1 MEKLTIKDV
10 IDLVDYDIAKEV
22 YAKLVALR
30 MEYVIQNTTKFNQ
43 ISNQVSFELCY
54 KVATNTIKEAKM
66 TKIQVFV
73 GILSQSKE
81 LESLGFTRQYMLELT
96 GLNIK

>member
-10 IDLVDYDIAKEV
+10 IKLIDYEQSREV

-30 MEYVIQNTTKFNQ
+30 MEYIIHNTTAFNQ
-43 ISNQVSFELCY
+43 ESFELCY
-54 KVATNTIKEAKM
+54 KVATDTIRKAKM
-66 TKIQVFV
+66 TKIQVFG

-81 LESLGFTRQYMLELT
+81 LESLGFTRQHMLEVA
-96 GLNIK
+96 GLNI

>member
-10 IDLVDYDIAKEV
+10 INLVDYDIAKEV

-30 MEYVIQNTTKFNQ
+30 MEYTIHNTTAFNQ
-43 ISNQVSFELCY
+43 ESFELCY
-54 KVATNTIKEAKM
+54 KVATDTIRKAKM
-66 TKIQVFV
+66 TKIQVFG

-81 LESLGFTRQYMLELT
+81 LESLGFTRQHMLEVT

>member
-10 IDLVDYDIAKEV
+10 INLVDYDIAKEV

-30 MEYVIQNTTKFNQ
+30 MEYIIHNTTAFNQ
-43 ISNQVSFELCY
+43 ESFEVCY
-54 KVATNTIKEAKM
+54 KVATDTIKKAKM
-66 TKIQVFV
+66 TKIQGFG

-81 LESLGFTRQYMLELT
+81 LESLGFTRQHMLEVA
-96 GLNIK
+96 GLKEAN

>member
-10 IDLVDYDIAKEV
+10 INLVDYDIAKEV

-30 MEYVIQNTTKFNQ
+30 MEYVIHNTTEFNQ
-43 ISNQVSFELCY
+43 ESFEVCQ
-54 KVATNTIKEAKM
+54 KVATDTIKKAKM
-66 TKIQVFV
+66 TKIQVFG

-81 LESLGFTRQYMLELT
+81 LESLGFTRQHMLEVT
-96 GLNIK
+96 GLNI

>member
-10 IDLVDYDIAKEV
+10 IDLVDYDIAREV

-30 MEYVIQNTTKFNQ
+30 MEYIIHNTTEF
-43 ISNQVSFELCY
+43 NQVSFELCY
-54 KVATNTIKEAKM
+54 KVATNTIKKAKM
-66 TKIQVFV
+66 TKIQVFG

-81 LESLGFTRQYMLELT
+81 LESLGFTRQHMLEVA
-96 GLNIK
+96 GLNI

>member
-10 IDLVDYDIAKEV
+10 INLVDYDIAKEV

-30 MEYVIQNTTKFNQ
+30 MEYIIHNATEFNPE
-43 ISNQVSFELCY
+43 SFEVCY
-54 KVATNTIKEAKM
+54 KVASDTIKKAKM
-66 TKIQVFV
+66 NKIQVFG

-81 LESLGFTRQYMLELT
+81 LESLGFTRQHMLEVA
-96 GLNIK
+96 GLNI

>member
-10 IDLVDYDIAKEV
+10 IKLIDYEQSREV

-30 MEYVIQNTTKFNQ
+30 MEYIIHNTTAFNQ
-43 ISNQVSFELCY
+43 ESFEVCY
-54 KVATNTIKEAKM
+54 KVATDTIKKAKM
-66 TKIQVFV
+66 TKIQVFG

-81 LESLGFTRQYMLELT
+81 LESLGFTRQHMLEVA
-96 GLNIK
+96 GLNI

>member
-1 MEKLTIKDV
+1 MGANKMEKLTIKDV

-30 MEYVIQNTTKFNQ
+30 MEYIIHNTTEFNQ
-43 ISNQVSFELCY
+43 ESFEVCY
-54 KVATNTIKEAKM
+54 KVATDTIKKAKM
-66 TKIQVFV
+66 TKIQVFG

-81 LESLGFTRQYMLELT
+81 LESLGFTRQHMLEIT
-96 GLNIK
+96 GLNI

>member
-30 MEYVIQNTTKFNQ
+30 MEYVIHNTTEFNQ
-43 ISNQVSFELCY
+43 ESFEVCY
-54 KVATNTIKEAKM
+54 KVATDTIKKAKM
-66 TKIQVFV
+66 TKIQVFG

-81 LESLGFTRQYMLELT
+81 LESLGFTRQNMLEVA
-96 GLNIK
+96 GLNI

>member
-30 MEYVIQNTTKFNQ
+30 MEYVIHNATAFNQ
-43 ISNQVSFELCY
+43 ESFEVCY
-54 KVATNTIKEAKM
+54 KVATDTIKKAKM
-66 TKIQVFV
+66 TKIQVFG

-81 LESLGFTRQYMLELT
+81 LESLGFTRQHMLEVA
-96 GLNIK
+96 GLDIK

>member
-30 MEYVIQNTTKFNQ
+30 MEYIIHNTTEFNQ
-43 ISNQVSFELCY
+43 ESFEVCY
-54 KVATNTIKEAKM
+54 KVATDTIKKAKM
-66 TKIQVFV
+66 TKIQVFG

-81 LESLGFTRQYMLELT
+81 LESLGFTRQHMLEVA
-96 GLNIK
+96 GLNI

>member
-10 IDLVDYDIAKEV
+10 INLVDYDIAKEV

-30 MEYVIQNTTKFNQ
+30 MEYIIHNATEFSQE
-43 ISNQVSFELCY
+43 SFEVCY
-54 KVATNTIKEAKM
+54 KVATDTIKKAKM
-66 TKIQVFV
+66 TKIQVFG

-81 LESLGFTRQYMLELT
+81 LESLGFTRQHMLEVA
-96 GLNIK
+96 GLNI

>member
-30 MEYVIQNTTKFNQ
+30 MEYIIHNTTAFNQ
-43 ISNQVSFELCY
+43 ESFEVCY
-54 KVATNTIKEAKM
+54 KVATDTIKKSKM
-66 TKIQVFV
+66 TKIQVFG

-81 LESLGFTRQYMLELT
+81 LESLGFTRQHMLEVA
-96 GLNIK
+96 GLNI

>member
-10 IDLVDYDIAKEV
+10 INLVDYDIAKEV

-30 MEYVIQNTTKFNQ
+30 MEYIIHNTTAFNQ
-43 ISNQVSFELCY
+43 ESFEVCY
-54 KVATNTIKEAKM
+54 KVATDTIKKANM
-66 TKIQVFV
+66 TKIQVFG

-81 LESLGFTRQYMLELT
+81 LESLGFTRQHMLEVA
-96 GLNIK
+96 GLNI

>member
-10 IDLVDYDIAKEV
+10 INLIDYDIAKEV

-30 MEYVIQNTTKFNQ
+30 MEYIIHNTTAFNQ
-43 ISNQVSFELCY
+43 ESFELCY
-54 KVATNTIKEAKM
+54 KVATDTIRKAKM
-66 TKIQVFV
+66 TKIQVFG

-81 LESLGFTRQYMLELT
+81 LESLGFTRQHMLEIT
-96 GLNIK
+96 GLNI

>member
-30 MEYVIQNTTKFNQ
+30 MEYIIHNTTAFNQ
-43 ISNQVSFELCY
+43 ESFEISY
-54 KVATNTIKEAKM
+54 KVATDTIKKAKM
-66 TKIQVFV
+66 TKIQVFG

-81 LESLGFTRQYMLELT
+81 LESLGFTRQYMLEIT
-96 GLNIK
+96 GLNI

>member
-30 MEYVIQNTTKFNQ
+30 MEFEIHNTTAFNQ
-43 ISNQVSFELCY
+43 ESFELCY
-54 KVATNTIKEAKM
+54 KVATDTIKKAKM
-66 TKIQVFV
+66 TKIQVFG

-81 LESLGFTRQYMLELT
+81 LESLGFTRQNMLELA
-96 GLNIK
+96 GLNI

>member
-10 IDLVDYDIAKEV
+10 INLVDDDIAKEV

-30 MEYVIQNTTKFNQ
+30 MEYVIHNATEFNKE
-43 ISNQVSFELCY
+43 SFEVCY
-54 KVATNTIKEAKM
+54 KVATDTIKKAKM
-66 TKIQVFV
+66 TKIQVFG

-81 LESLGFTRQYMLELT
+81 LESLGFTRQNMLEVA
-96 GLNIK
+96 GLNI

>member
-10 IDLVDYDIAKEV
+10 IKLIDYEQSREV

-30 MEYVIQNTTKFNQ
+30 MDYIIHNTTAFNQ
-43 ISNQVSFELCY
+43 ESFEVCY
-54 KVATNTIKEAKM
+54 KVATDTIRKAKM
-66 TKIQVFV
+66 TKIQVFG

-81 LESLGFTRQYMLELT
+81 LESLGFTRQHILEIA
-96 GLNIK
+96 GLNI

>member
-10 IDLVDYDIAKEV
+10 INLVDYDIAKEV

-30 MEYVIQNTTKFNQ
+30 MEYIIHNTTAFNQ
-43 ISNQVSFELCY
+43 ESFEVCY
-54 KVATNTIKEAKM
+54 KVATDTIKKAKM
-66 TKIQVFV
+66 TKIQVFG

-81 LESLGFTRQYMLELT
+81 LESLGSPRQHMLEVT
-96 GLNIK
+96 GLNI